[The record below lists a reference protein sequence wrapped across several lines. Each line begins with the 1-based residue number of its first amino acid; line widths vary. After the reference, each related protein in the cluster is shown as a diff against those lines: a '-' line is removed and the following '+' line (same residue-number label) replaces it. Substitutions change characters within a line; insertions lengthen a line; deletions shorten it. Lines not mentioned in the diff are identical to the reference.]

1 MEKVSILIRCT
12 LQDQIE
18 IEEYCIN
25 QGLDFAE
32 YFMHL
37 HNQSKKGKYVANV
50 DNESRELEREERE
63 EEKQE
68 KKTKGKK

>member
-18 IEEYCIN
+18 IEEFCIN

-37 HNQSKKGKYVANV
+37 HNEYKKGKCVNS
-50 DNESRELEREERE
+50 ESGELEQ

-68 KKTKGKK
+68 KKNKGTKK